1 MRASRW
7 DPKAI
12 EDKTPSAAS
21 LYRFV
26 RDIKDIEHK
35 PLPRIYVS
43 PEEDLSKLHAVV
55 VGPPGTPYEDGFFHF
70 FVKCS
75 PSYPIKPPLVRLLTK
90 DAGRVRFNPNLYACG
105 KVCLSILGTEI
116 GLAWSPVQT
125 ISNLLLSIQSLLV
138 KEPFLN
144 EPLLAEAF
152 LNDSHDY
159 KRKLE
164 HETIKVTVSNAVEA
178 CMQENPPCP
187 LDLVAVI
194 ISEFTE
200 HYDKYVRKVKSLLH
214 LTGTVME
221 KTFLGPNL
229 EDTTFQYK
237 ALLTRLMKL
246 NEGLNSTN

>member
-7 DPKAI
+7 DPKVI
-12 EDKTPSAAS
+12 EDKTPSTAS
-21 LYRFV
+21 LHRFV
-26 RDIKDIEHK
+26 RDIKDIKHK
-35 PLPRIYVS
+35 PLPRIYVF

-55 VGPPGTPYEDGFFHF
+55 VGLPGTPYEDGFFHF

-105 KVCLSILGTEI
+105 KVCLSIL
-116 GLAWSPVQT
+116 
-125 ISNLLLSIQSLLV
+125 
-138 KEPFLN
+138 
-144 EPLLAEAF
+144 EAF
-152 LNDSHDY
+152 LNDYQDY

-164 HETIKVTVSNAVEA
+164 HETIRVAVCSAVEA
-178 CMQENPPCP
+178 CMQDNPPCP

-214 LTGTVME
+214 LTGNLME

-229 EDTTFQYK
+229 EDTTFQYE

-246 NEGLNSTN
+246 NERLNTTN

>member
-7 DPKAI
+7 DPKVI
-12 EDKTPSAAS
+12 EDKTPSTAS
-21 LYRFV
+21 LHRFV
-26 RDIKDIEHK
+26 RDIKDIKHK
-35 PLPRIYVS
+35 PLPRIYVF

-55 VGPPGTPYEDGFFHF
+55 VGLPGTPYEDGFFHF

-105 KVCLSILGTEI
+105 K
-116 GLAWSPVQT
+116 
-125 ISNLLLSIQSLLV
+125 SLLI

-152 LNDSHDY
+152 LNDYQDY

-164 HETIKVTVSNAVEA
+164 HETIRVAVCSAVEA
-178 CMQENPPCP
+178 CMQDNPPCP

-200 HYDKYVRKVKSLLH
+200 HYDKERPNRSAMDSKSSRGTTQIALVGANWEDPEHHVKSRSKPSEDVITGFDVRLLRGRGSE
-214 LTGTVME
+214 LSGRAS
-221 KTFLGPNL
+221 GDGDRNR
-229 EDTTFQYK
+229 
-237 ALLTRLMKL
+237 RL
-246 NEGLNSTN
+246 